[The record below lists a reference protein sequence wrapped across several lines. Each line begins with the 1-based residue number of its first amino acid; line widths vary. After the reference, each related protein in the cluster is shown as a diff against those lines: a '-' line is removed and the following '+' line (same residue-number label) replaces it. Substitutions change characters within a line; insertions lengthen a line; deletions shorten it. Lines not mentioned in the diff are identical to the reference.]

1 MGLLLRHRQ
10 YAYHLDSWR
19 ELEEFR
25 SFVDDAAVFVRHFGM
40 PMAKSAPHIYL
51 SALAFAPTC
60 SLVSTHY
67 ATLFSRLADGKSAGA
82 DAGDCREGTGRVATG
97 IQPSR
102 PPYKWTV
109 DPSDC
114 AVVEIR

>member
-40 PMAKSAPHIYL
+40 PMANQQEQ
-51 SALAFAPTC
+51 
-60 SLVSTHY
+60 
-67 ATLFSRLADGKSAGA
+67 TLEIAGRAQEGWQQEFSQVVHLTSGL
-82 DAGDCREGTGRVATG
+82 
-97 IQPSR
+97 
-102 PPYKWTV
+102 WTLRIV
-109 DPSDC
+109 P
-114 AVVEIR
+114 